1 MSASLT
7 PLLLVTWLTLGLAAG
22 AGADVPDYA
31 RDITPI
37 VKQHCI
43 ICHSGV
49 IADASG
55 QLHMET
61 HADLLRGGKSGPT
74 LVKGKSADSL
84 LVKRLE
90 GTILPKMP
98 MQGALPAEQIA
109 LIKAWIDAG
118 AMETEAPTPAGSGMV
133 PAPLAPG
140 PTTLPAI
147 APRRSVPAPVD
158 AVAFSP
164 DGRRVAVG
172 GYKEVR
178 IVDAARGTVATWR
191 GPLALMRAVAW
202 SPDGRLLAAAGGLPL
217 QSGEVVVFDAATG
230 ERLRTLTGHTD
241 AINAVAFSPDGSLL
255 ASGSYDRLAKL
266 WDPATGREVRTLK
279 EHTEAVFPV
288 AFSPDGK
295 WLATGGGDR
304 TIKIWDVLSG
314 RRLYTLSDPLDAVY
328 AVAFHPSGQRI
339 AAGGADKMIRVF
351 DLTADGGTMVQA
363 LVAHDDAVLAL
374 AFAPDGLALW
384 SAGADRLVKRWD
396 LASGRETAVLEAQP
410 DWPQSIAVSP
420 DGREVAVGRLDGTAA
435 LYATD
440 TKEKRLEPALA
451 GSPPPA
457 SAGPAP
463 RPAGAPRVADR
474 PSKP

>member
-1 MSASLT
+1 MSALMT
-7 PLLLVTWLTLGLAAG
+7 PRLLAAG
-22 AGADVPDYA
+22 LTLALAARAGADSPDYG
-31 RDITPI
+31 RDIAPI

-43 ICHSGV
+43 VCHSGV
-49 IADASG
+49 MADASG

-61 HADLLRGGKSGPT
+61 HADLLKGGKSGPA
-74 LVKGKSADSL
+74 LVKGRSADSL

-109 LIKAWIDAG
+109 LVKAWIDGG
-118 AMETEAPTPAGSGMV
+118 ATEGTTPAGSGMAS
-133 PAPLAPG
+133 APLAPG

-158 AVAFSP
+158 ALAFNP
-164 DGRRVAVG
+164 DGTRLAVA

-178 IVDAARGTVATWR
+178 IVDVARGTVATWP
-191 GPLALMRAVAW
+191 GPLALVRAVAW
-202 SPDGRLLAAAGGLPL
+202 SPDGRFLAAAGGLPL

-230 ERLRTLTGHTD
+230 ERVRAWTGHTD
-241 AINAVAFSPDGSLL
+241 AINAIAFSPDGSLL
-255 ASGSYDRLAKL
+255 ASGSHDKLAKL

-288 AFSPDGK
+288 AFSPDGT

-304 TIKIWDVLSG
+304 TVKIWDVLSG

-328 AVAFHPSGQRI
+328 ALAFHPSGKRI
-339 AAGGADKMIRVF
+339 AAGGADKMIRLF
-351 DLTADGGTMVQA
+351 ELTAEGGTMVQA

-374 AFAPDGLALW
+374 AFARDGQTLW

-396 LASGRETAVLEAQP
+396 LASGREIAVLEGQP

-440 TKEKRLEPALA
+440 TKQKRLE
-451 GSPPPA
+451 
-457 SAGPAP
+457 
-463 RPAGAPRVADR
+463 PRVADR